1 MMTRYLLFKIAVLLV
16 LGAVLLVLGMVVGM
30 NYAPVTANKA
40 VSYPP
45 TYKGPVIGIL
55 TQKTNGQ
62 FQRYGHSYIAAS
74 YVQWRAVKFYIQ
86 KIKFTSYTFS
96 SEFRHHII
104 MFQTFPIS
112 KFYEASKYIYDWTVN
127 FNKNGSY
134 FPLWGTC
141 LGFEAILYAEA
152 NTNVTSDIRFKCSAH
167 MPNNLTIQE
176 GAQNSRMLSNLDSK
190 LYQAVQTEQLVY
202 NSHSFCIGAEQ
213 IESPDGPLHNNFNLL
228 AVNWDAN
235 GKQYIALAE
244 HKKLPIYA
252 SQFHTEKSAFE
263 WTTYKSTIPHTKN
276 AILFMQYLANF
287 FVGEA
292 RQSKNQFSES
302 VEFYKRSINNY
313 KPVYTAIALNY
324 FLESCYFFHD
334 RRDDLLLDTTD

>member
-1 MMTRYLLFKIAVLLV
+1 MMTRYLLLV
-16 LGAVLLVLGMVVGM
+16 LGVLVGM
-30 NYAPVTANKA
+30 NCAPATANKA

-62 FQRYGHSYIAAS
+62 FQRYGHSYLAAS
-74 YVQWRAVKFYIQ
+74 YVKYLEMAGAQVIPVIDSMSADQMNRTLHSINGILIPGGAQI
-86 KIKFTSYTFS
+86 
-96 SEFRHHII
+96 
-104 MFQTFPIS
+104 FPNS

-141 LGFEAILYAEA
+141 LGFEAIMYAEA
-152 NTNVTSDIRFKCSAH
+152 ANANVTTDIRFNCSAN

-176 GAQNSRMLSNLDSK
+176 GAQDSRMLSNLDSK

-202 NSHSFCIGAEQ
+202 NAHSFCIGAEQ
-213 IESPDGPLHNNFNLL
+213 IESAAGPLHNSFNLL

-235 GKQYIALAE
+235 GKEYIALVE

-252 SQFHTEKSAFE
+252 SQFHPEKNAFE
-263 WTTYKSTIPHTKN
+263 WTTYKSIPHTKN
-276 AILFMQYLANF
+276 AILFMQYLGNF

-292 RQSKNQFSES
+292 RKSKNQFSES

-313 KPVYTAIALNY
+313 NPVYTAIALNSS
-324 FLESCYFFHD
+324 LESCYFFHD
-334 RRDDLLLDTTD
+334 RRADVLINTTD